1 MWYYFNEQWEKMVR
15 KNKKGNGTKNQ
26 MKNDVLEDDNNI
38 VQNMTAK
45 DFKSSYN
52 DVLKNDH
59 LGVESIISNH
69 KFFVSI
75 IYALNNRRERKILWN
90 DLKNQSNSIN
100 NKPWALMGDFNVT
113 LRVDEHSAGG
123 AFASADMQQF
133 QAYMNDIEVMDLR
146 RTVFHFT
153 WTKSLNNPNSHILK
167 KLDRIMGND
176 LFVELFKDAY
186 ACFCHTSFLVTVL
199 IKGVLG
205 KVVDLNQSAFI
216 PGRNITDN
224 ILLTQELLKGYSWK
238 NGVHTDSQTKI
249 NASREFKYHTGCKEL
264 KITHLCFAN
273 DLLVLCNGDVHYVVV
288 IKEALDLFSQSSRL
302 HANMKK
308 STMFC
313 GSMKEG
319 VKRDILK
326 IMPFK

>member
-199 IKGVLG
+199 RLHYRGVGGVTNDVEECNIIFEKQVNVEDALGMIKEVTNKEIHDATCDIDDNKAPEPDGYTSKFYKKAWPVIG
-205 KVVDLNQSAFI
+205 DDVSRAIKEFFTK
-216 PGRNITDN
+216 GR
-224 ILLTQELLKGYSWK
+224 LLKEM
-238 NGVHTDSQTKI
+238 
-249 NASREFKYHTGCKEL
+249 NAT
-264 KITHLCFAN
+264 
-273 DLLVLCNGDVHYVVV
+273 
-288 IKEALDLFSQSSRL
+288 
-302 HANMKK
+302 
-308 STMFC
+308 
-313 GSMKEG
+313 
-319 VKRDILK
+319 
-326 IMPFK
+326 